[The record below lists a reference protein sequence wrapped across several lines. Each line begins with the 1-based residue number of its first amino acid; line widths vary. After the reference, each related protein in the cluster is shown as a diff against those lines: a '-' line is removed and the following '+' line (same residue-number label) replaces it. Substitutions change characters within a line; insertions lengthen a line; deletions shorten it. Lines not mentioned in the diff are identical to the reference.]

1 MIVFSSLQIRR
12 GVRVLL
18 DNATATINPGQKVG
32 LVGKNGCGK
41 STLLALLKNE
51 ISADGGSFTF
61 PGSWQLAWVN
71 QETPALPQPA
81 LEYVID
87 GDREYRQLEAQLNDA
102 NERNDGHAIAT
113 VHGKL
118 DAIDAW
124 TVRSRAASL
133 LHGLGFSN
141 EQLERP
147 VSDFSGGWRMRL
159 NLAQALICRSDLL
172 LLDEPTNHL
181 DLDAVIWLEKW
192 LKSYQ
197 GTLILISHDRDFLD
211 PVVDKII
218 HIEQQTMFEYTGN
231 YSSFEVQRATRLAQQ
246 QAMYES
252 QQERVAHLQSYID
265 RFRAKATKAKQAQS
279 RIKMLERM
287 ELIAPAHVDN
297 PFRFSFRAPE
307 SLPNPLLK
315 MEKVS
320 AGYGE
325 RIILDSIK
333 LNLVPGSRIGLL
345 GRNGAGKSTLI
356 KLLAG
361 ELNPVS
367 GEIGL
372 AKGIKLGYFAQH
384 QLEFLRADESP
395 LQHLARLAPQEL
407 EQKLRDY
414 LGGFGFQGDKVTEET
429 RRFSGGEKARLVLAL
444 IVWQRPN
451 LLLLD
456 EPTNHLDLDAVIW
469 LEKWLKG
476 YTGTLILISHDRDF
490 LDPIVDKIIHIEQQ
504 TMFEY
509 TGNYSS
515 FEVQRATRLA
525 QQQAMYESQQ
535 QRVAHLQSYI
545 DRFRAKATKA
555 KQAQSRIKMLERM
568 ELIAPAH
575 VDNPFHF
582 SFRQPES
589 LPNPLLKMEKV
600 SAGYGERIILDSIKL
615 NLVPGSRI
623 GLLGRNGA
631 GKSTLIKLLA
641 GELQP
646 VSGEIGLAKG
656 IKLGYFAQ
664 HQLEF
669 LRADESPLQHL
680 ARLAPQELEQKLRD
694 YLGGFGFQGDKVSE
708 ETRRF
713 SGGEKARLVLA
724 LIVWQRPNLLLLDE
738 PTNHLDLDMRQALTE
753 ALIDFEGALVVVSH
767 DRHLIRSTTDDLYL
781 VHDGK
786 VEPFDGDLEDY
797 QQWLSDSQKQESQSG
812 EAPKESGNS
821 AQARK
826 DQKRREAELRSQ
838 TQPLR
843 KEIARLEKEMDKL
856 NAQLAGAEEK
866 LGDSEL
872 YDASRKAELTECLQ
886 QQASAK
892 SGLEECEMAWL
903 EAQEQLERMLQ
914 EG

>member
-51 ISADGGSFTF
+51 ISADGGSYTF

-71 QETPALPQPA
+71 QETPALPQAA

-87 GDREYRQLEAQLNDA
+87 GDREYRQLEAQLHDA

-113 VHGKL
+113 IHGKL
-118 DAIDAW
+118 DAIDVW
-124 TVRSRAASL
+124 SIRSRAASL

-211 PVVDKII
+211 PIVDKII
-218 HIEQQTMFEYTGN
+218 HIEQQSMFEYTGN

-320 AGYGE
+320 AGYGD

-361 ELNPVS
+361 ELAPVS

-372 AKGIKLGYFAQH
+372 AKGIKL
-384 QLEFLRADESP
+384 
-395 LQHLARLAPQEL
+395 
-407 EQKLRDY
+407 
-414 LGGFGFQGDKVTEET
+414 
-429 RRFSGGEKARLVLAL
+429 
-444 IVWQRPN
+444 
-451 LLLLD
+451 
-456 EPTNHLDLDAVIW
+456 
-469 LEKWLKG
+469 
-476 YTGTLILISHDRDF
+476 
-490 LDPIVDKIIHIEQQ
+490 
-504 TMFEY
+504 
-509 TGNYSS
+509 
-515 FEVQRATRLA
+515 
-525 QQQAMYESQQ
+525 
-535 QRVAHLQSYI
+535 
-545 DRFRAKATKA
+545 
-555 KQAQSRIKMLERM
+555 
-568 ELIAPAH
+568 
-575 VDNPFHF
+575 
-582 SFRQPES
+582 
-589 LPNPLLKMEKV
+589 
-600 SAGYGERIILDSIKL
+600 
-615 NLVPGSRI
+615 
-623 GLLGRNGA
+623 
-631 GKSTLIKLLA
+631 
-641 GELQP
+641 
-646 VSGEIGLAKG
+646 
-656 IKLGYFAQ
+656 
-664 HQLEF
+664 
-669 LRADESPLQHL
+669 
-680 ARLAPQELEQKLRD
+680 
-694 YLGGFGFQGDKVSE
+694 
-708 ETRRF
+708 
-713 SGGEKARLVLA
+713 
-724 LIVWQRPNLLLLDE
+724 VWQRPNLLLLDE

-753 ALIDFEGALVVVSH
+753 ALIEFEGALVVVSH
-767 DRHLIRSTTDDLYL
+767 DRHLLRSTTDDLYL
-781 VHDGK
+781 VHDRK

-797 QQWLSDSQKQESQSG
+797 QQWLSDVQKQENQTD
-812 EAPKESGNS
+812 EAPKENANS

-826 DQKRREAELRSQ
+826 DQKRREAELRAQ

-843 KEIARLEKEMDKL
+843 KEIARLEKEMEKL
-856 NAQLAGAEEK
+856 NAQLAQAEEK

-872 YDASRKAELTECLQ
+872 YDQSRKAELTACLQ

-903 EAQEQLERMLQ
+903 EAQEQLEQMLL
-914 EG
+914 EGQSN